1 MSQDITWLKL
11 KLQESNTERSE
22 QQDDL
27 VTIIDAAI
35 KRVSSINQ
43 VELDRLKN
51 MVHSNETVATRVLE
65 KTVHNLRGNYLE
77 LHGLLKE
84 QEDQTESI

>member
-1 MSQDITWLKL
+1 
-11 KLQESNTERSE
+11 
-22 QQDDL
+22 
-27 VTIIDAAI
+27 
-35 KRVSSINQ
+35 
-43 VELDRLKN
+43 